1 MGKTIRTLLEHL
13 RTAPKISLTILLITI
28 FVALF
33 GNVLAPHSPT
43 AINPRIG
50 ERPPA
55 FIAGGS
61 WEYPLGTD
69 RLGRDILSRLLVA
82 TRVSLQVSAMVILLG
97 AAVGVTLG
105 SIAGYSGG
113 WIDTVIMRFV
123 DINLG
128 FPAIVVAL
136 VLAAAVGPGFWIVAL
151 VIGFIAWPRFAR
163 QVRAEVL
170 SIRHRDF
177 VALAT
182 VAGASSRY
190 ILWRHILPN
199 VLNSVVIVG
208 TVLVGWAIIVE
219 ATLSF
224 LGVGIPPPTPTWGN
238 MVADGRTY
246 VGRLWWISLFPGI
259 AITLV
264 SLSLNLLGDWL
275 RDLLDPKLR
284 NI

>member
-1 MGKTIRTLLEHL
+1 
-13 RTAPKISLTILLITI
+13 
-28 FVALF
+28 
-33 GNVLAPHSPT
+33 
-43 AINPRIG
+43 
-50 ERPPA
+50 
-55 FIAGGS
+55 
-61 WEYPLGTD
+61 
-69 RLGRDILSRLLVA
+69 
-82 TRVSLQVSAMVILLG
+82 
-97 AAVGVTLG
+97 
-105 SIAGYSGG
+105 
-113 WIDTVIMRFV
+113 
-123 DINLG
+123 
-128 FPAIVVAL
+128 VAL

-219 ATLSF
+219 AALSF

-246 VGRLWWISLFPGI
+246 MGVYGGSRCFLASRSRWSVSRSTCWGTGCGICSTRSCGISKDSITTNSGPLVRAKVFGQVRQSHERRGTVGK
-259 AITLV
+259 
-264 SLSLNLLGDWL
+264 N
-275 RDLLDPKLR
+275 
-284 NI
+284 